1 MWKPFVLVTALLAG
15 CVPVPEQ
22 RVARGASPA
31 IKLDLGTMKSFPSA
45 VVVPVT
51 RSNQSMAQDFLDLM
65 FALETGRPL
74 SVMSRFEGPITVGT
88 NGRLPPTLTRDLE
101 AVLKRLRS
109 EADLNIQ
116 RVPGRARVTIEALP
130 ASYLAR
136 NSAQAA
142 CFVAPNV
149 SSWSEYQ
156 ARRTNGDWS
165 TLTERTRMAIF
176 VPADAAPQ
184 ELRDCLHE
192 ELAQALGP
200 VNDLYRLADSTFNDD
215 NFQSVLTGFDMLM
228 LRVAYDPALHSG
240 MGPAEVAARLPAIL
254 ARLNPQGGPV
264 GALSVGPVKRT
275 GWDDAIAGALT
286 VRGGEGGR
294 RASALRAL
302 QLAGTDPQ
310 KQALGYFAL
319 GRSLIGT
326 DNLAAREAMT
336 KAYDIWAASPVTAIY
351 AASASLPL
359 AAHALST
366 GQTELALSLADRG
379 AVAAADG
386 QNAALYAQF
395 LMVKAEA
402 LAMRGM
408 TGEAERL
415 RSTAYAY
422 AIYGFGSDAAI
433 RQRAD
438 SIARLAA
445 RAGQ

>member
-1 MWKPFVLVTALLAG
+1 MWKPLVLVATLVAG

-22 RVARGASPA
+22 RVDRRASPSVR
-31 IKLDLGTMKSFPSA
+31 LDVGSMKSFPSA

-51 RSNQSMAQDFLDLM
+51 RSNQAMAQDFLDLM

-74 SVMSRFEGPITVGT
+74 PVMSRFEGPITVGT
-88 NGRLPPTLTRDLE
+88 NGRLPPTLVRDLE
-101 AVLKRLRS
+101 GLLKRMRN
-109 EADLNIQ
+109 EAGLNIQ
-116 RVPGRARVTIEALP
+116 RVPGRARITIEALP

-165 TLTERTRMAIF
+165 KLTERTRMAIF

-228 LRVAYDPALHSG
+228 LRVAYDPELRSG
-240 MGPAEVAARLPAIL
+240 MGPADVAARLPGIF
-254 ARLNPQGGPV
+254 ARLNPKGGAV
-264 GALSVGPVKRT
+264 GPLSVGDVRRT

-286 VRGGEGGR
+286 VRGGEAGR
-294 RASALRAL
+294 RAAATRAL
-302 QLAGTDPQ
+302 QLAGGDPQ
-310 KQALGYFAL
+310 KQALAYFAL

-326 DNLAAREAMT
+326 DNYAAREAMT
-336 KAYDIWAASPVTAIY
+336 NAYEIWSQSPVTAIY

-359 AAHALST
+359 AAHALAT

-402 LAMRGM
+402 LAVRGLG
-408 TGEAERL
+408 TEADRL
-415 RSTAYAY
+415 RATAYAY
-422 AIYGFGSDAAI
+422 AIYGFGSDDAI

-445 RAGQ
+445 RAPQ